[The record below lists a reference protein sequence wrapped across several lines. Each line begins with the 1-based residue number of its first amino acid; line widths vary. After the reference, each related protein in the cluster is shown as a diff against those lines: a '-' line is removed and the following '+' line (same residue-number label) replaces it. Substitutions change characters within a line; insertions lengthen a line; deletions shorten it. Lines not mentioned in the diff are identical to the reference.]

1 MNKRE
6 NMETPQKGRLKS
18 LGSLAGTLRNLF
30 YLMISYIL
38 PRFGVNRLIS
48 AMGSPD
54 EETSMGAYMALVTR
68 GPKIADI
75 LVDAARQGNQVKSVL
90 QVLGDLGN
98 KKVIPSLEEFSKSDD
113 PLIAEVAQ
121 ESIRCLEN
129 IW

>member
-1 MNKRE
+1 M
-6 NMETPQKGRLKS
+6 T
-18 LGSLAGTLRNLF
+18 LAGTLRNLF
-30 YLMISYIL
+30 YLSSSYIL
-38 PRFGVNRLIS
+38 PRFGVGGLIS

-54 EETSMGAYMALVTR
+54 EETSMWAYMALVKR

-75 LVDAARQGNQVKSVL
+75 LVDAARRGNQVKSVL

-98 KKVIPSLEEFSKSDD
+98 KKVIPLLEEFSKSDD